1 MRRVNRRTFILGGLA
16 IAGTAIVPSSQ
27 ITTGAVPGR
36 SGTYPFRLG
45 LASGEPEPDSV
56 VLWTR
61 LAPSPLNADGQG
73 GMPRA
78 DIIVDWQ
85 VSTSGRF
92 TSLVASGST
101 TARFADA
108 HSVHVV
114 AGGLAPDSEYYYRFR
129 TNGHISPVGRTRTA
143 PEFDVVARNLVI
155 LAKRHPD
162 AHFFGLDASMEM
174 LEMAD
179 AKIDS
184 ARIRNITLAKELA
197 DNFYYVNTFEMTDR
211 FDKIFFSYSITMIP
225 SWREAIDNALNN
237 LKIGGE
243 LFIVDFYDQ
252 KDLPRT
258 FRKMLQNWLKAFHVQ
273 FWNDLLPYLGTLETK
288 GLVRLKVTP
297 IFKRYAF
304 IARLEKV

>member
-1 MRRVNRRTFILGGLA
+1 MSDTFEKMDRMYHLQRHFYDFTRKYYLLGRDQLLREMNVKPGETVLEVGC
-16 IAGTAIVPSSQ
+16 GT
-27 ITTGAVPGR
+27 G
-36 SGTYPFRLG
+36 
-45 LASGEPEPDSV
+45 
-56 VLWTR
+56 
-61 LAPSPLNADGQG
+61 
-73 GMPRA
+73 
-78 DIIVDWQ
+78 
-85 VSTSGRF
+85 
-92 TSLVASGST
+92 
-101 TARFADA
+101 
-108 HSVHVV
+108 
-114 AGGLAPDSEYYYRFR
+114 
-129 TNGHISPVGRTRTA
+129 
-143 PEFDVVARNLVI
+143 RNLVI

-184 ARIRNITLAKELA
+184 ARIRNITLANELA
-197 DNFYYVNTFEMTDR
+197 DTFYYVNTFEMTDR